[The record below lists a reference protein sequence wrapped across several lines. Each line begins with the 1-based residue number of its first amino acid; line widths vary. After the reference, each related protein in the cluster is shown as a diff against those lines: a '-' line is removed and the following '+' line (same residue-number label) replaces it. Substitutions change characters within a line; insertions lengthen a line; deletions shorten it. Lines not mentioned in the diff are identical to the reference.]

1 MIASEKA
8 RSIYR
13 FPRELP
19 IKNNMEGLIDYVI
32 LGTTVACSFGTAF
45 LVQKVTLG
53 LILKAMDQK
62 RLS

>member
-1 MIASEKA
+1 MIAFKKA
-8 RSIYR
+8 ERIYW
-13 FPRELP
+13 FLYELP
-19 IKNNMEGLIDYVI
+19 IRIIMEGLIDYVI

-53 LILKAMDQK
+53 LILKAMDLK